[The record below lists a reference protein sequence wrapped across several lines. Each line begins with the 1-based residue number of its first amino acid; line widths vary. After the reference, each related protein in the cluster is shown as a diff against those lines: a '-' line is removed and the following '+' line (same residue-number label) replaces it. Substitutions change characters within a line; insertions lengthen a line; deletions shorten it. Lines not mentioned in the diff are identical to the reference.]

1 MTEPLAIRKAID
13 QAKAVYEDDG
23 YVVSLD
29 QRLPP
34 PFDGFVA
41 DAIARG
47 ADEFVVIEVR
57 SANMS
62 DGTRDRLARLADIMS
77 EEPGWRL
84 DIVTYEPETRP
95 HDPDVEDILRRV
107 EEARRVVDVSSDA
120 AVLLVCSSIEGALLR
135 LSKDRDVA
143 PDRPIP
149 HRTLIHDLAIHGI
162 LSDNQAAELDDFARI
177 GDDIARGMPSASL
190 PPDRLDWLA
199 RFALAAAD
207 NRIATVEDMTEWF
220 KNNYTSPDDA
230 ALFYDKEKG
239 DYFWM
244 GAGPHDP
251 EDVLR
256 DQFDGALDSDIA
268 QATKEL
274 QETSLCWAQNDELS
288 AVHE

>member
-1 MTEPLAIRKAID
+1 MTAIPTALKALG
-13 QAKAVYEDDG
+13 QAKATYEDDG
-23 YVVSLD
+23 YVVGLE

-41 DAIARG
+41 DAVARR
-47 ADEFVVIEVR
+47 ADEVVVIELR
-57 SANMS
+57 STDMS
-62 DGTRDRLARLADIMS
+62 DGTRDRLTRLADIMS

-84 DIVTYEPETRP
+84 DIVTYEPEARP
-95 HDPDVEDILRRV
+95 DDPDRDDICRRV
-107 EEARRVVDVSSDA
+107 EEAGRVVSVSSDA

-135 LSKDRDVA
+135 LSKERGVA

-162 LSDNQAAELDDFARI
+162 LSDNQAFELDAFART
-177 GDDIARGMPSASL
+177 GDDIARGRSSTPV
-190 PPDRLDWLA
+190 PPGLLDWLT

-207 NRIATVEDMTEWF
+207 NRTATVEEMVGWF
-220 KNNYTSPDDA
+220 KDNYTSPDDA
-230 ALFYDKEKG
+230 ALFYDKEEG

-256 DQFDGALDSDIA
+256 DHFDFALDSDVD

-274 QETSLCWAQNDELS
+274 QATSFCWAQNDELH

>member
-1 MTEPLAIRKAID
+1 MTESLAALKAFD
-13 QAKAVYEDDG
+13 QAKAVYEDNG
-23 YVVSLD
+23 YVVSLER
-29 QRLPP
+29 RLPP
-34 PFDGFVA
+34 PFDGFMA
-41 DAIARG
+41 DAVARR

-57 SANMS
+57 SANMT

-84 DIVTYEPETRP
+84 DIVTYEPEARP
-95 HDPDVEDILRRV
+95 RDPDVEDIFRRV
-107 EEARRVVDVSSDA
+107 EEAQRVVDVSSDA
-120 AVLLVCSSIEGALLR
+120 AVLLLCSSIEGALLR
-135 LSKDRDVA
+135 LSKDRGVA

-162 LSDNQAAELDDFARI
+162 VSDNQAAELDEFART

-207 NRIATVEDMTEWF
+207 NRIATVEEMIEWF
-220 KNNYTSPDDA
+220 KSNYTSPDDA
-230 ALFYDKEKG
+230 ALFYDKEEG

-244 GAGPHDP
+244 GTGPHNP

-256 DQFDGALDSDIA
+256 DHFDFALDSDID

-274 QETSLCWAQNDELS
+274 QETSICWAQNDELS